1 MLNSTYRAN
10 THRILVAIDSQVDQ
24 YQHLLAGVIPGAE
37 AIILNAREDGVE
49 QLTQALRSRPHI
61 RQLHLIAHGKP
72 GWLQLGNSS
81 LSLETL
87 NQYAPQL
94 QTWFCRPDVQL
105 LLYGCQVAAG
115 DAGLEFIEKLSRLT
129 GTRIAA
135 STTLTGSSALG
146 GDWDLDVQTGDGE
159 IAIALDPKTRAT
171 YASVLVVNT
180 VSDPFPPLVTDPP
193 ILANQLFSVSTPERF
208 IAGAPTEPIR
218 GVLFNDSSTS
228 GILTNQVLSASL
240 FPGVTASTKGVPIT
254 LASDGSF
261 TYNPTGSSVMKA
273 LAQGATTTDTFNY
286 IAIDKDPRTAVGT
299 VTITVTGVNDAPVAV
314 ADAFT
319 ASPNTIFNATA
330 ATGLRINDTDPDTG
344 DTLTIVSSALSTTN
358 GAIVSINGDGSFSYD
373 PSQSAAIKALPQGAS
388 LTDTFTYTL
397 RDASGATSVGNV
409 TMTVNGIN
417 DPVIANNDTT
427 ATQTNKSVE
436 IAVLSNDIDPDGNPI
451 NIFPLLVNQRTS
463 QGGTITTGSSISTIA
478 YTPPPNFTGTD
489 TFTYTVTDGNSTSS
503 AVVTINVTPAPP
515 PNRPPVVGN
524 DSLTINQGSTVKI
537 DFLANDS
544 DPDGDTFSLASFT
557 NPNKGQVTVEGNQ
570 FVYTA
575 PAGFVGN
582 DGFQYTLIDSK
593 GASSSGGVFFAVVQ
607 SGAPSPSP
615 SPSPSPTPTPT
626 PTPGEECTIA
636 IASPVSPAPNA
647 AADTLTGT
655 TSDNLLI
662 GNNNNNTIVS
672 LDGDDLSVGLAGSDN
687 LSGNKGADLLFGN
700 QGNDVIEA
708 GDGDD
713 TLFGGKENDF
723 LNGGLGADTI
733 HADLGD
739 DQVLGGDGNDFIEG
753 GQGGDLIDGGAGNDS
768 IDGGSE
774 NDAVK
779 GGDGA
784 DVITGGAGSDALQGN
799 AGDDALIGNADA
811 DVLDGCGGNDNLTGG
826 DGNDTLYGGS
836 GNDVLDGGLGNDLIS
851 GGVGTDRITL
861 AAANGVDTV
870 VNFTLGEDTL
880 VLTGGLTVE
889 QVSIIPQ
896 NNSTALG
903 LTSSPGTVLAILQGV
918 SSSTITASIFTVG

>member
-1 MLNSTYRAN
+1 M
-10 THRILVAIDSQVDQ
+10 
-24 YQHLLAGVIPGAE
+24 GK
-37 AIILNAREDGVE
+37 
-49 QLTQALRSRPHI
+49 LRSRCGQI
-61 RQLHLIAHGKP
+61 
-72 GWLQLGNSS
+72 NS
-81 LSLETL
+81 TGM
-87 NQYAPQL
+87 
-94 QTWFCRPDVQL
+94 PDE
-105 LLYGCQVAAG
+105 GST
-115 DAGLEFIEKLSRLT
+115 DA
-129 GTRIAA
+129 
-135 STTLTGSSALG
+135 
-146 GDWDLDVQTGDGE
+146 
-159 IAIALDPKTRAT
+159 
-171 YASVLVVNT
+171 
-180 VSDPFPPLVTDPP
+180 
-193 ILANQLFSVSTPERF
+193 
-208 IAGAPTEPIR
+208 
-218 GVLFNDSSTS
+218 
-228 GILTNQVLSASL
+228 NQVLTVLGLNAGATSGLLGNDTSSIGLPLTASL
-240 FPGVTASTKGVPIT
+240 PPGVTTSNTGGARISV
-254 LASDGSF
+254 AVDGGY
-261 TYNPTGSSVMKA
+261 TYDPTGSTVMKA
-273 LAQGATTTDTFNY
+273 LPQGITATDTFTY
-286 IAIDKDPRTAVGT
+286 IAFDNTARSGT

-319 ASPNTIFNATA
+319 VSPNAIFNATA

-344 DTLTIVSSALSTTN
+344 ETATLTIVPSALSTPN

-397 RDASGATSVGNV
+397 QDANKETSVGNV

-427 ATQTNKSVE
+427 ATQTNKAVE

-478 YTPPPNFTGTD
+478 YTPPLNFTGTD

-524 DSLTINQGSTVKI
+524 DNLTINQGSTVKI

-557 NPNKGQVTVEGNQ
+557 NPNRGQVTVEGNQ

-626 PTPGEECTIA
+626 PSEECTIA
-636 IASPVSPAPNA
+636 IASPVVPAPNA

-713 TLFGGKENDF
+713 TLYGGKENDF

-753 GQGGDLIDGGAGNDS
+753 GQGGDLIDGGAGNDT

-811 DVLDGCGGNDNLTGG
+811 DVLDGCSGNDSLTGG

-851 GGVGTDRITL
+851 GGAGTDRITL

-889 QVSIIPQ
+889 QISIIPQ